1 MFDLDFTVD
10 DLKKIDFEKLFLV
23 LVLKKKIKKYLFG
36 KNNLIYIFI
45 CKIKKKIGLLD
56 IYKKKK
62 KTCYFNFNKIKIL
75 NVIIYTF

>member
-23 LVLKKKIKKYLFG
+23 LVLKKKLKNIFLV

-45 CKIKKKIGLLD
+45 FKIKKKIGLLD

-62 KTCYFNFNKIKIL
+62 HVIL
-75 NVIIYTF
+75 TSTK

>member
-1 MFDLDFTVD
+1 VFDLDFTVD

-62 KTCYFNFNKIKIL
+62 HVIL
-75 NVIIYTF
+75 TSTK

>member
-1 MFDLDFTVD
+1 VFDLDFTVD

-56 IYKKKK
+56 IYIKK

>member
-1 MFDLDFTVD
+1 VFDLDFTVD

-23 LVLKKKIKKYLFG
+23 LVLKKKLKNIFLV

-45 CKIKKKIGLLD
+45 FKIKKKIGLLD
-56 IYKKKK
+56 IYIKK

>member
-1 MFDLDFTVD
+1 VFDLDFTVD

-62 KTCYFNFNKIKIL
+62 TCYFNFNKIKIL

>member
-1 MFDLDFTVD
+1 VFDLDFTVE

-23 LVLKKKIKKYLFG
+23 LVLKKKLKNMCLV

-56 IYKKKK
+56 IYKKK
-62 KTCYFNFNKIKIL
+62 TCYFNFNKIKIL